1 MTVKIVMAGGG
12 TAGHVNPLLAT
23 AAELRTRGCEIV
35 AIGCEG
41 GIENSLVPDQGIPLI
56 HIPKTDLPRRINT
69 GLVTFPF
76 RLRTAKKI
84 LRDVLKDADVVVGF
98 GGYVSAPVYS
108 VARDL
113 HIPTVVHE
121 QNVRPGWANRLG
133 AKHAALVATTFS
145 STPLKALRGQ
155 TRVTGLPLRPAIAH
169 LVEER
174 ARGGS
179 QERRLQAAQRLGLDA
194 SATTLLITGGSL
206 GALHINEVMAAACTL
221 IPEDVQVLHLTGQG
235 KSQGVKDAVAAA
247 GIENRWHI
255 HEYMTSMEDAFAV
268 ADIVMTRSGA
278 GMVAELTALGMPAI
292 YVPLPIGNGEQ
303 MLNAAE
309 HVEAGGAIVVRDSDL
324 NVDYVRRQI
333 LPLLSGAEGADRR
346 QAMAHASAG
355 LGRSRAGAELADEI
369 MKLAKENSH
378 GS

>member
-23 AAELRTRGCEIV
+23 AAELRARGCEIV

-41 GIENSLVPDQGIPLI
+41 GIENSLVPEQHIPLV
-56 HIPKTDLPRRINT
+56 HIPKTDLPRRINR

-108 VARDL
+108 VAHDMQ
-113 HIPTVVHE
+113 IPIVVHE
-121 QNVRPGWANRLG
+121 QNVRPGWANKLG
-133 AKHAALVATTFS
+133 AKHAAVVATTFA
-145 STPLKALRGQ
+145 STPLKASRGK
-155 TRVTGLPLRPAIAH
+155 TLVTGLPLRPAIAR
-169 LVEER
+169 LVEDRSQGR
-174 ARGGS
+174 A
-179 QERRLQAAQRLGLDA
+179 QEVREQAAQRLGLDA

-206 GALHINEVMAAACTL
+206 GALHINEVMAAACAY
-221 IPEDVQVLHLTGQG
+221 IPEEIQVLHLTGKG
-235 KSQGVKDAVAAA
+235 KSQGVLDAIASA
-247 GIENRWHI
+247 GMGERWHV
-255 HEYMTSMEDAFAV
+255 HEYMTAMEDAFAV

-309 HVEAGGAIVVRDSDL
+309 HVEAGGAVMVKDADL
-324 NVDYVRRQI
+324 NVDYVRTRI
-333 LPLLSGAEGADRR
+333 LPLLSGAEGADAR
-346 QAMAHASAG
+346 QAMALASAG
-355 LGRSRAGAELADEI
+355 LGRSRAAADLADEI
-369 MKLAKENSH
+369 MNLAKEH
-378 GS
+378 